1 MFIFPVFELVMAI
14 AVKIAYV
21 CHVTLSPS
29 FLTNVMSLSAEF
41 YPEDIVDD
49 LGFIKCEG
57 LLSKLRDF

>member
-1 MFIFPVFELVMAI
+1 MAI